1 MNIKIYGTGC
11 SKCQQL
17 AKNVD
22 AALAGADVSA
32 TVEKVTDIDKIVER
46 GIVST
51 PTLEV
56 DGKIVAAGRVIS
68 PEEIRRLLGMGCG
81 CSKSGVVRGK
91 GSWLRKLFGVIL
103 VIFALTALILPVVKD
118 GGVSRRADEATPV
131 KDGNTLI
138 VYYFHGT
145 QRCRTCNAIEK
156 MARNVVE
163 TRFVKALSEKRIVFK
178 SVNVDDQANEHF
190 VSTYSLSM
198 RTVVLARGKAF
209 KRLDKVWQL
218 VRDEKKF
225 SEYLES
231 EIKDMIDKEVAK

>member
-11 SKCQQL
+11 PKCQQL
-17 AKNVD
+17 AKNVNVI
-22 AALAGADVSA
+22 LAESDVSV
-32 TVEKVTDIDKIVER
+32 TVEKVTDIDIIVDR
-46 GIVST
+46 GIMST
-51 PTLEV
+51 PALEI
-56 DGKIVAAGRVIS
+56 DGEIVAAGRVVS

-81 CSKSGVVRGK
+81 CSKSGVVRK
-91 GSWLRKLFGVIL
+91 KASWLRKLFGVIL

-118 GGVSRRADEATPV
+118 GIVSRRVDEAVPW
-131 KDGNTLI
+131 KDDNTLI

-145 QRCRTCNAIEK
+145 QRCRTCNMIEK
-156 MARNVVE
+156 MARNVIE
-163 TRFVKALSEKRIVFK
+163 TRFGKALSEKRIVFK

-218 VRDEKKF
+218 VQDEKKF
-225 SEYLES
+225 SKYLES

>member
-51 PTLEV
+51 PALEV

-68 PEEIRRLLGMGCG
+68 PEKIRRYLGIGCACHG
-81 CSKSGVVRGK
+81 IGTVQKN
-91 GSWLRKLFGVIL
+91 GSWTRRLFGAIL

-163 TRFVKALSEKRIVFK
+163 TRFGKALSEKRIVFK

-225 SEYLES
+225 SKYLES

>member
-22 AALAGADVSA
+22 AALAGVDVSA

-51 PTLEV
+51 PALEV
-56 DGKIVAAGRVIS
+56 DGKTVAAGRVIS
-68 PEEIRRLLGMGCG
+68 PEEVRRYLGIGCVCHG
-81 CSKSGVVRGK
+81 SGTGQKK
-91 GSWLRKLFGVIL
+91 GSWTRKLFGAIL

-118 GGVSRRADEATPV
+118 GGVSRRADEATPE
-131 KDGNTLI
+131 KDDDTLI

-163 TRFVKALSEKRIVFK
+163 TRFGKALSEKRIVFK